1 MRTREFIVRLA
12 NGEFSKNDILQYAA
26 SVPDVSDLYWELWF
40 SMYAVPEG
48 FTKPIVEEYKHKYI
62 TNAMQILVTKYGY
75 DDLVQPEAKESKR
88 YDDLVQPEA
97 KESKQP
103 KQAKPKRGRPVKT
116 LADIMLNDDAGEKLK
131 KLHTLVDGKK
141 GKDLAL
147 IILACVKQGYMTK
160 PTYQQL
166 ANEFGDIG
174 SRQAYTNYSNEIKFT
189 KSEIGGAIKAVK
201 DVMQE

>member
-131 KLHTLVDGKK
+131 KLHNLVDGKK

>member
-1 MRTREFIVRLA
+1 MTTREFIVRLA

-75 DDLVQPEAKESKR
+75 DDLVQPEAKESK
-88 YDDLVQPEA
+88 Q
-97 KESKQP
+97 S
-103 KQAKPKRGRPVKT
+103 KQAKPKRGRPVKP
-116 LADIMLNDDAGEKLK
+116 LADVMLNDNTGEKLK
-131 KLHTLVDGKK
+131 KLHTLIDGKK
-141 GKDLAL
+141 GKSLAL
-147 IILACVKQGYMTK
+147 IIMACVKQGYMTK

-174 SRQAYTNYSNEIKFT
+174 SRQAYTNYSDENRFT
-189 KSEIGGAIKAVK
+189 ASEIGGAVKAVK
-201 DVMQE
+201 EVMQE

>member
-1 MRTREFIVRLA
+1 
-12 NGEFSKNDILQYAA
+12 
-26 SVPDVSDLYWELWF
+26 
-40 SMYAVPEG
+40 
-48 FTKPIVEEYKHKYI
+48 
-62 TNAMQILVTKYGY
+62 MQILVTKYGY

>member
-1 MRTREFIVRLA
+1 MTTREFIVRLA

-166 ANEFGDIG
+166 ANEFGDVG

>member
-1 MRTREFIVRLA
+1 MTTREFIVRLA

-189 KSEIGGAIKAVK
+189 KSELGGAIKAVK

>member
-1 MRTREFIVRLA
+1 MTTREFIVRLA

>member
-1 MRTREFIVRLA
+1 MTTREFIVRLA

-75 DDLVQPEAKESKR
+75 DDLVQPEAKESK
-88 YDDLVQPEA
+88 
-97 KESKQP
+97 QP
-103 KQAKPKRGRPVKT
+103 KQAKSKRGRPVKP
-116 LADIMLNDDAGEKLK
+116 LADIMLNDNTGEKLK
-131 KLHTLVDGKK
+131 KLHTLIDGKK
-141 GKDLAL
+141 GKSLAL
-147 IILACVKQGYMTK
+147 IIIACVKQGYMTK

-166 ANEFGDIG
+166 AGEFGDIG
-174 SRQAYTNYSNEIKFT
+174 SRQAYTNYSDEIKFT
-189 KSEIGGAIKAVK
+189 TSEIEGAKKAVTK
-201 DVMQE
+201 VMQE